1 MREYD
6 FRCVRTGVLLPLI
19 ENDFLFAVAGAPVAV
34 VTKDGI
40 SCSLMALLQLT
51 HAVDMLE
58 MDIVFNLIDLSQKAM
73 ITALFFREA
82 ALQVGAVEVATP
94 DPGVTQTIKFNIN
107 NVVRLEIKSPESQ
120 FFLQAIRW
128 CCISSKSR
136 AERER
141 SG

>member
-19 ENDFLFAVAGAPVAV
+19 ENDFLFAVAGASVAV

-82 ALQVGAVEVATP
+82 ALQVGAARSRP
-94 DPGVTQTIKFNIN
+94 A
-107 NVVRLEIKSPESQ
+107 S
-120 FFLQAIRW
+120 IRNPACRQW
-128 CCISSKSR
+128 EGARPSRRNSCTGSR
-136 AERER
+136 AAHSRR
-141 SG
+141 RYVRPIIGSRCGHR